1 MRNSILLYGVLALL
15 TAGAWMGAAHAA
27 PDDRDERIRLLE
39 ERVREL
45 ERKIGALL
53 EREEEGEQSR
63 LVQEAQA
70 ASTQSE
76 GETAPEQREFLE
88 GGLALQKLNPEIT
101 FSTDFLGEV
110 IFDNS
115 RYYATETD
123 RSRFQ
128 VREVGLHF
136 QHQLD
141 PYSTFKSAIN
151 FSPQHGV
158 DVEEVY
164 ITWSGLIPSFS
175 FTAGRFRQNFGI
187 LNRWHGHDLDQT
199 NYPAALSLVLGD
211 GGLVGNGAMVKWMMP
226 SLWAHANEL
235 TLEVVDGDNETLFS
249 GQHFSIPSTMVHLKN
264 YYDLSPST
272 YLELGLTG
280 MLGFNNRRGVPDDT
294 GQLVDE
300 PHRRTIAAG
309 ADLTLSWVPPEKA
322 KYKSFTWRTEFYFV
336 DKKMPDLPAVPPS
349 QSWGL
354 YSYVQHQLSPRWFV
368 GIRGDI
374 ARPTNRLQ
382 DVTAWDIVPYVT
394 FWQSEFVYLR
404 MEYQHGRNLPFE
416 TGNGVF
422 TNRTDHRLLFQLN
435 FAAGPHKH
443 EKY

>member
-1 MRNSILLYGVLALL
+1 MRKSLLFFSVLAVL
-15 TAGAWMGAAHAA
+15 TAGRCTCPAVAA

-39 ERVREL
+39 ERVQEL
-45 ERKIGALL
+45 EKKLGALL
-53 EREEEGEQSR
+53 EREGEAEQSR
-63 LVQEAQA
+63 LIQEAQA
-70 ASTQSE
+70 AATHTEE
-76 GETAPEQREFLE
+76 GAAPEQREFLE

-101 FSTDFLGEV
+101 FSTDLLGQV
-110 IFDNS
+110 IFDDGKF
-115 RYYATETD
+115 YATETD

-128 VREVGLHF
+128 VREVCLNF

-141 PYSTFKSAIN
+141 PYSTFKSALN
-151 FSPQHGV
+151 FSREHGV
-158 DVEEVY
+158 DIEEVY
-164 ITWSGLIPSFS
+164 ITWSGIVPSFS

-199 NYPAALSLVLGD
+199 GYPAALGLVLGD
-211 GGLVGNGAMVKWMMP
+211 GGLVGNGLMVKWMMP
-226 SLWAHANEL
+226 KLWAHANEL

-249 GQHFSIPSTMVHLKN
+249 GQHFSIPSTLVHLKN

-280 MLGFNNRRGVPDDT
+280 MLGFNNRRGVPDAT

-300 PHRRTIAAG
+300 PRRRTLAAG
-309 ADLTLSWVPPEKA
+309 ADLTLFWSPPEKA

-336 DKKMPDLPAVPPS
+336 DKKMPDLPVVPPS
-349 QSWGL
+349 QSWGI

-368 GIRGDI
+368 GVRGDI
-374 ARPTNRLQ
+374 ARPTHRLHN
-382 DVTAWDIVPYVT
+382 VTAWDLVPYVT

-404 MEYQHGRNLPFE
+404 MEYQYGRNLPFE
-416 TGNGVF
+416 TADGIF
-422 TNRTDHRLLFQLN
+422 TNRTDNRLLFQLN